1 MPFYLNKYKIAG
13 KEFSFAAIFWVA
25 ICTISIIAQVA
36 KGITHNNNYLIFI
49 NVFFH
54 SLDKLNLYAAY
65 PAAYGDTNHY
75 GPFFSLIIAPFAA
88 LPKTIGLFL
97 WCMANAFVL
106 LYAIKKL
113 PISNN
118 HKNIILL
125 IGIVEMLTSLHN
137 VQFNPMATSFI
148 LFSYILVKSKND
160 FWATMYIAAGIL
172 IKLYGIVGLAFF
184 LFSDNKLKFIL
195 SFAFW
200 MIVFFALPM
209 LISSP
214 QFVIQ
219 SYTDW
224 YNSLSTKN
232 TENLTSDMQGMTAM
246 KVLQKVFHLS
256 FITNGMIILAGFVV
270 YLCTLFKH
278 KYFNNINFQL
288 NYLASLLIAVVIF
301 STSAEAATFIF
312 AMVGVGI
319 WFINQKEKTWTVISL
334 LIFAIL
340 ITSLSSTDLFPKIIK
355 QNYVRPYALKALPCL
370 FIWIFI
376 AYQLLFKKY
385 DVVTS

>member
-1 MPFYLNKYKIAG
+1 MPFYLNNYKIAG
-13 KEFSFAAIFWVA
+13 KEFSFASIFWIT
-25 ICTISIIAQVA
+25 ICTVSIIAQVS

-54 SLDKLNLYAAY
+54 SIQKLNLYAAY
-65 PAAYGDTNHY
+65 PTAYGDTNHY

-97 WCMANAFVL
+97 WCIANTFFL
-106 LYAIKKL
+106 LFAIKKL

-118 HKNIILL
+118 NKNIILL

-137 VQFNPMATSFI
+137 VQFNPMATAFI
-148 LFSYILVKSKND
+148 LYSYILVKSKND
-160 FWATMYIAAGIL
+160 FWATMYIAAGFL

-200 MIVFFALPM
+200 LMVFFALPM

-214 QFVIQ
+214 QFIIQ
-219 SYTDW
+219 SYYDW
-224 YNSLSTKN
+224 YESLSTKN
-232 TENLTSDMQGMTAM
+232 GENLTSDMQGMTAM
-246 KVLQKVFHLS
+246 KVLQKVFHLK
-256 FITNGMIILAGFVV
+256 FITNGILIIVGFIA
-270 YLCTLFKH
+270 YLCTLFRY
-278 KYFNNINFQL
+278 KYFKHIEFQL

-301 STSAEAATFIF
+301 SSSAEAATFVF
-312 AMVGVGI
+312 AMIGVSI
-319 WFINQKEKTWTVISL
+319 WFINQKEKTTLVISF
-334 LIFAIL
+334 LILAL
-340 ITSLSSTDLFPKIIK
+340 VLTSLSSTDLFPKFIK
-355 QNYVRPYALKALPCL
+355 QNYIRPYALKAMPCL

-385 DVVTS
+385 DAVTL

>member
-1 MPFYLNKYKIAG
+1 LPFYLNKYKIADR
-13 KEFSFAAIFWVA
+13 EISFATIFWIAV
-25 ICTISIIAQVA
+25 CTISIIAQVA

-49 NVFFH
+49 NVFYH
-54 SLDKLNLYAAY
+54 TIDKLNLYAAY
-65 PAAYGDTNHY
+65 PTAYGDTNHY
-75 GPFFSLIIAPFAA
+75 GPFFSLLIAPFAA

-113 PISNN
+113 PISSNA
-118 HKNIILL
+118 KNIILL

-148 LFSYILVKSKND
+148 LLSYILVKSKNE

-172 IKLYGIVGLAFF
+172 VKLYGIVGLAFF

-200 MIVFFALPM
+200 MLLFFALPM

-214 QFVIQ
+214 QFVLQ

-232 TENLTSDMQGMTAM
+232 TENLTSDMQGMNAM
-246 KVLQKVFHLS
+246 KVLQKVFHLN
-256 FITNGMIILAGFVV
+256 FITNGIVIIGGFIV
-270 YLCTLFKH
+270 YLCTLLRY
-278 KYFNNINFQL
+278 KYFQNIQFQL

-301 STSAEAATFIF
+301 SSSAEAATFII
-312 AMVGVGI
+312 GVGI
-319 WFINQKEKTWTVISL
+319 WFINQKEKTVVVISL
-334 LIFAIL
+334 LVFAIL
-340 ITSLSSTDLFPKIIK
+340 FSSLSTTDLFPKFIK
-355 QNYVRPYALKALPCL
+355 QNYIRPYALKALPCL